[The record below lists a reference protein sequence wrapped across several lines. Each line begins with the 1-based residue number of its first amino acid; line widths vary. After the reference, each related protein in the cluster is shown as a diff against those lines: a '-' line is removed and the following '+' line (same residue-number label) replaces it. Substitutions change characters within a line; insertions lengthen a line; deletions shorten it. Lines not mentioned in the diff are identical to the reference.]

1 VNTKA
6 ECDAL
11 GGTWEGAG
19 TDCDPDPCLGAC
31 CDTVTVCGLE
41 EPGACTE
48 TYEDDC
54 SGALWIKGVTC
65 DPNPCCGYGDI
76 VRCCLPDGTC
86 NDTTYTLSTCL
97 DAGGEVTEAESCTPN
112 PCCIDDDDCATCEC
126 CDEGCQPAECP
137 SITVD
142 SASWCGIS
150 TTPGFI
156 AFGTYSPCDG
166 EVYCEDTESTIT
178 FTTQY
183 FFEAGSL
190 QETVACDGTQTTS
203 TPDVPAK
210 AAGVCRYI
218 YRFIGGFGQ
227 GSGGTAPADSCKTR
241 YWWGYIDVDPCAPE
255 NGDLT
260 MVEDTAAAVNNS
272 AIGDC
277 DTSNTPGCRTDCDTD
292 VDDCF
297 SSPPVVSV
305 SFAP

>member
-1 VNTKA
+1 
-6 ECDAL
+6 
-11 GGTWEGAG
+11 
-19 TDCDPDPCLGAC
+19 
-31 CDTVTVCGLE
+31 
-41 EPGACTE
+41 
-48 TYEDDC
+48 
-54 SGALWIKGVTC
+54 
-65 DPNPCCGYGDI
+65 
-76 VRCCLPDGTC
+76 
-86 NDTTYTLSTCL
+86 
-97 DAGGEVTEAESCTPN
+97 
-112 PCCIDDDDCATCEC
+112 
-126 CDEGCQPAECP
+126 
-137 SITVD
+137 VD

-183 FFEAGSL
+183 FFEASAL
-190 QETVACDGTQTTS
+190 EETVACDGTQTTS
-203 TPDVPAK
+203 TPGVPAK

-218 YRFIGGFGQ
+218 FRFTGGFGQ
-227 GSGGTAPADSCKTR
+227 GSGGTAPTDSCKTR

-260 MVEDTAAAVNNS
+260 MVEDTAAAVNN
-272 AIGDC
+272 AALGDC
-277 DTSNTPGCRTDCDTD
+277 DSQAGGGCRTDCDTD